1 MWKKHTI
8 EPNTVYKLTHGKL
21 RVLAKKQD
29 KEWLVKSD
37 LNNEIDEKCEFDK
50 SEEQLD
56 FAECKVYSADKSS
69 SLYILPALPEKPVV
83 VKPEKEFKLLP
94 KTSVQLLISLP
105 VWVQFY
111 HGTVKKDHLIMD
123 TASKV
128 LSKTWLGEPDSGII
142 AYSLK
147 IKSGEI
153 LTSGQAMDNHIM
165 CPVKISNES
174 NTVLDFQRFLLHT
187 DQLTIYLVGDKL
199 FTNNVHV
206 KFKGE
211 GVISDLHFSSH
222 KPDSL
227 ENAKKVAEPRNPEKI
242 GALKRSFFFIK
253 SLTQY

>member
-8 EPNTVYKLTHGKL
+8 ESNTVYKLTLGEL
-21 RVLAKKQD
+21 RVLAKKQA
-29 KEWLVKSD
+29 KEWLLKSD
-37 LNNEIDEKCEFDK
+37 LDNESDECEFQK
-50 SEEQLD
+50 SEEQLV
-56 FAECKVYSADKSS
+56 FADCKVFSADKSS
-69 SLYILPALPEKPVV
+69 SLFILPALPDKPVV

-94 KTSVQLLISLP
+94 KTSVQLLIGLP

-111 HGTVKKDHLIMD
+111 HSSVKKEHLILD

-128 LSKTWLGEPDSGII
+128 LSKTWLGEPDSGMI

-147 IKSGEI
+147 IKAGEV
-153 LTSGQAMDNHIM
+153 LSSGQTIENHIM
-165 CPVKISNES
+165 CPVKISNNS

-187 DQLTIYLVGDKL
+187 DQLTIYSVENKL
-199 FTNNVHV
+199 YTNNVHV

-211 GVISDLHFSSH
+211 GIVSDLNFSSH
-222 KPDSL
+222 KPDAL
-227 ENAKKVAEPRNPEKI
+227 ENAKKIAEPRNPEKR